1 MPPTDTKTYSPGAE
15 RAIIKICGSIYALSQ
30 VAIPAKLQHDFVECV
45 SRETHD
51 AEMLEALRTILSST
65 DHITEPLSNLLQIRA
80 TAGAL
85 IAKVEGR

>member
-1 MPPTDTKTYSPGAE
+1 MPPADTETYSPGAE
-15 RAIIKICGSIYALSQ
+15 RAAEEIDTAYGCSQAFNDSPPSRTNVADII
-30 VAIPAKLQHDFVECV
+30 

-85 IAKVEGR
+85 IAKVDGR